1 MGRRASKAAAAR
13 FQGRPR
19 PRTIIRRPRCSASLH
34 IRPALDLP
42 TADPYDTLGVPSGAS
57 AEDIKRAFRRKASFY
72 HPDRNAAPDAAQ
84 RFREAQAAYEL
95 LSDDTRRRAHD
106 EKRQKHLL
114 DDPVA
119 VARRMFES
127 YLEDIE

>member
-1 MGRRASKAAAAR
+1 MADEPYALLGVAKNATPEDISKAFRKLAKE
-13 FQGRPR
+13 
-19 PRTIIRRPRCSASLH
+19 LH
-34 IRPALDLP
+34 PDLNP
-42 TADPYDTLGVPSGAS
+42 GNKAS
-57 AEDIKRAFRRKASFY
+57 AE
-72 HPDRNAAPDAAQ
+72 
-84 RFREAQAAYEL
+84 RFQKVSAAYEL

>member
-1 MGRRASKAAAAR
+1 MPCEPRGGSPFPRLASPADYNPTSEVLR
-13 FQGRPR
+13 F
-19 PRTIIRRPRCSASLH
+19 AY

>member
-1 MGRRASKAAAAR
+1 
-13 FQGRPR
+13 
-19 PRTIIRRPRCSASLH
+19 
-34 IRPALDLP
+34 LDLP

-57 AEDIKRAFRRKASFY
+57 TEDIKRAFRRKASFY
-72 HPDRNAAPDAAQ
+72 HPDRNAAPEAAQ